1 MALWGKDDNLET
13 HPLTQT
19 VSLATTNFTTRII
32 TGAGTSFGTTGYG
45 VVGDIIR
52 FGIRKS
58 RGGGNTGVYYGDA
71 IIEEVIS
78 ATQVKIASTES
89 LARSEANGANVNVA
103 STSFYL
109 SELPKQT
116 TWDHEFTDT
125 KDSTGSY
132 KAYKNKEA
140 TAATIVGGDILGI
153 DKYHTLKLQI
163 DKTHPDVLVNGAS
176 EIRVAGL
183 GTGVVT
189 AATGSPV
196 GTSNLFVAAVPDAI
210 KVGQSVGNVN
220 FVGDKIKIVSIAGT
234 IIGLGDT
241 IAAKNEAGDAIVF
254 HSPHIVSLAST
265 IGTAVASGDVLHF
278 NRFSG
283 GYDRLVYGI
292 STVTGG
298 HYENHGGKYRIEGTG
313 WVGVTT
319 YIDCHGEF
327 RVKKETL
334 VAIGGGVGISTGDYG
349 IAYPTPAAN

>member
-1 MALWGKDDNLET
+1 MALWGNNDNVSAGG
-13 HPLTQT
+13 T
-19 VSLATTNFTTRII
+19 VSLAYD
-32 TGAGTSFGTTGYG
+32 TGVVTGSGTTFGNVG
-45 VVGDIIR
+45 AAQTGDIIR
-52 FGIRKS
+52 FGEGS
-58 RGGGNTGVYYGDA
+58 GNNYFGDAVIVSVASTVQLTIGSTAGLNSSVPKTGVA
-71 IIEEVIS
+71 
-78 ATQVKIASTES
+78 A
-89 LARSEANGANVNVA
+89 
-103 STSFYL
+103 TSFYL

-292 STVTGG
+292 SPTTVG
-298 HYENHGGKYRIEGTG
+298 HYESSSGKYRLENAG

>member
-19 VSLATTNFTTRII
+19 VSLATTNFTSRII
-32 TGAGTSFGTTGYG
+32 TGAGTSFGTTGFG

-116 TWDHEFTDT
+116 TWDHEWTDT

-319 YIDCHGEF
+319 YIDCHGDL